1 MAESMVASDSFPI
14 VARFDQFQVD
24 FSSGVL
30 QRSGVRVPVQSQ
42 PLQVLR
48 LLLEA
53 EGRVVTR
60 EELRK
65 VLWPEDTFVDFELGV
80 NTAVKKLRQALADPA
95 DHPKFIETLPRI
107 GHRFRVP
114 VEWVTDDSQKGTLA
128 KSTNSVMAGGMVN
141 SSAPERTPMGLS
153 SVGYL
158 RWMAI
163 GSAILVALLGIAVWR
178 IVRTQ
183 TKLPIEVVPLVGLPG
198 MENDPAFSP
207 DGNQVAFAIR
217 NPANSG
223 IYTTVVGGEKSLR
236 LTTHPGDGDPRWSP
250 DGRQLAFTRSSQ
262 NGVAIYVIPALGGTE
277 HRLYSS
283 PAGINHRSLDWSPDG
298 KVLAITEIDA
308 DRIHTWIAFLSL
320 ADSTT
325 QRLTSP
331 SDQEEDCDPAFS
343 PDGGT
348 VAFVRGSTTGVVA
361 DIYVVPSSGGEPRR
375 LTHDNTW
382 IFGSPAWTADGRDIV
397 FSSMRAG
404 LASLWRVSA
413 SGGTP
418 RPLVGVGLNAASPS
432 ISRKENQ
439 LVYQQTDFKNNIW
452 RLDLSDEK
460 TRRGPPSIVISDKG
474 PSLARPHF
482 SPDGNR
488 IAFES
493 DRLGYADLWTC
504 NSDGSNCGQLT
515 SLHGT
520 AGAVAWSP
528 DGRQFAFEFRP
539 KQHSE
544 VYLAEVEGGPP
555 RLLQTFPGSDNG
567 GPNWSRDGKWI
578 YFYSNHGGS
587 LQIWKIQLN
596 GGPPVQVTTKGGVV
610 GAESSDGGF
619 LYFARLD
626 APGLWKMPLHGGQE
640 TRIFDQPFVPFSW
653 WDWGLTDKGIYFID
667 FQAGPHATLAF
678 FEFATNK
685 IFPIWAF
692 TNRPFVGLSV
702 SVDGKSI
709 LYAQN
714 EYSQS
719 DIVLV
724 KNFR

>member
-1 MAESMVASDSFPI
+1 MAISNSFP
-14 VARFDQFQVD
+14 VRARFDQFHVD
-24 FSSGVL
+24 FDSRVL
-30 QRSGVRVPVQSQ
+30 ERSGVRVPVQSQ

-53 EGRVVTR
+53 EGKVVTR

-80 NTAVKKLRQALADPA
+80 NTAVKKLRQALEDSA

-107 GHRFRVP
+107 GHRFMVP
-114 VEWVTDDSQKGTLA
+114 VEWVAEDSQTLA
-128 KSTNSVMAGGMVN
+128 KSADPVTAGGMAVA
-141 SSAPERTPMGLS
+141 SAPVRTSIGS
-153 SVGYL
+153 YSVGNL
-158 RWMAI
+158 RWVAV
-163 GSAILVALLGIAVWR
+163 GCTILVALFGIAVWR
-178 IVRTQ
+178 FVR
-183 TKLPIEVVPLVGLPG
+183 LRMALPPIEVVPLVGLPG

-217 NPANSG
+217 NPTNSG

-236 LTTHPGDGDPRWSP
+236 LTTHPGDGSPRWSP
-250 DGRQLAFTRSSQ
+250 DGRQLAFVRSSEE
-262 NGVAIYVIPALGGTE
+262 GVAIYVIPALGGTE

-283 PAGINHRSLDWSPDG
+283 PAGINSRSLDWSPDG

-308 DRIHTWIAFLSL
+308 DRIHTWISLLSL

-331 SDQEEDCDPAFS
+331 SDQEQDCSPAFS

-348 VAFVRGSTTGVVA
+348 VAFLRGITPGVVS
-361 DIYVVPSSGGEPRR
+361 DVYVVPTSGGEPRR
-375 LTHDNTW
+375 VTQDHTW
-382 IFGSPAWTADGRDIV
+382 IMGAPAWTPDGREIV
-397 FSSMRAG
+397 FSSTRAG
-404 LASLWRVSA
+404 LVSLWRVSA

-418 RPLVGVGLNAASPS
+418 RPVVGVGLNASRPS
-432 ISRKENQ
+432 VSRKDHQ
-439 LVYQQTDFKNNIW
+439 LVYQQMNFKNNVW

-474 PSLARPHF
+474 PELARPRF
-482 SPDGNR
+482 SPDGKR

-493 DRLGYADLWTC
+493 DRLGYADLWAC
-504 NSDGSNCGQLT
+504 DSDGSNCSQLT

-520 AGAVAWSP
+520 AGAVTWSP
-528 DGRQFAFEFRP
+528 DGRQIAFEFRP

-544 VYLAEVEGGPP
+544 VYVAEVGGGPP
-555 RLLQTFPGSDNG
+555 RLLETFPGSDNG

-587 LQIWKIQLN
+587 LQIWKMQLN
-596 GGPPVQVTTKGGVV
+596 GGSPVQVTTKGGVV
-610 GAESSDGGF
+610 GAESSDGRF
-619 LYFARLD
+619 LYFAKFD
-626 APGLWKMPLHGGQE
+626 VPGLWKMPLRGGQE

-653 WDWGLTDKGIYFID
+653 WDWGLTEKVIYFFD
-667 FQAGPHATLAF
+667 FQTSSPATVAF

-685 IFPIWAF
+685 IFPIWAL

-702 SVDGKSI
+702 SADGKSI
-709 LYAQN
+709 LYPQN

-719 DIVLV
+719 DIMLV

>member
-1 MAESMVASDSFPI
+1 MGDSMATSNSFP
-14 VARFDQFQVD
+14 VRARFDQFHVD

-48 LLLEA
+48 LLLAA
-53 EGRVVTR
+53 EGKVVTR

-80 NTAVKKLRQALADPA
+80 NTAVKKLRQALTDPA

-107 GHRFRVP
+107 GHRFMVP
-114 VEWVTDDSQKGTLA
+114 VEWVTEDSQKGTLA
-128 KSTNSVMAGGMVN
+128 ESVTPGGGALA
-141 SSAPERTPMGLS
+141 SARERTTIGLH
-153 SVGYL
+153 SVGNL
-158 RWMAI
+158 RWMAV
-163 GSAILVALLGIAVWR
+163 GCTILVALCGIAVWGFIR
-178 IVRTQ
+178 SRTA
-183 TKLPIEVVPLVGLPG
+183 LPPIEVVPLVGLPG

-217 NPANSG
+217 NPAHSG

-236 LTTHPGDGDPRWSP
+236 LTTHPGDGNPRWSP
-250 DGRQLAFTRSSQ
+250 DGRQLAFIRHSEE
-262 NGVAIYVIPALGGTE
+262 GVAIYVIPALGGTE

-283 PAGINHRSLDWSPDG
+283 PAGINTRSLDWSPDG
-298 KVLAITEIDA
+298 KVLAITAIDA
-308 DRIHTWIAFLSL
+308 DRIHTWIALLSL
-320 ADSTT
+320 EDSTT

-331 SDQEEDCDPAFS
+331 ADQEQDCSPAFS

-348 VAFVRGSTTGVVA
+348 VAFVRGITPGVVS
-361 DIYVVPSSGGEPRR
+361 DVYVVPSSGGEPRR

-382 IFGSPAWTADGRDIV
+382 IMGAPAWTPDGRDIV

-413 SGGTP
+413 SGSTPP
-418 RPLVGVGLNAASPS
+418 RPLVGVGLNASGPS
-432 ISRKENQ
+432 VSRKGNQ
-439 LVYQQTDFKNNIW
+439 LVYQQTDFKNNVW
-452 RLDLSDEK
+452 RLNMSDEK

-482 SPDGNR
+482 SPDGKR

-493 DRLGYADLWTC
+493 DRLGYANLWTC
-504 NSDGSNCGQLT
+504 DSDGSNCSQLT

-520 AGAVAWSP
+520 SGAATWSP
-528 DGRQFAFEFRP
+528 DGRQIAFEFRP

-544 VYLAEVEGGPP
+544 VYVAEVGGGPP
-555 RLLQTFPGSDNG
+555 RLLETFSGSDNG

-587 LQIWKIQLN
+587 LQIWKMQLN
-596 GGPPVQVTTKGGVV
+596 GGSPVQVTTKGGVV
-610 GAESSDGGF
+610 GAESSDGRF
-619 LYFARLD
+619 LYFAKLNV
-626 APGLWKMPLHGGQE
+626 PGLWKMPLHGGEE

-653 WDWGLTDKGIYFID
+653 WDWGLTEKGIYFIN
-667 FQAGPHATLAF
+667 FQTSPTATVAF

-685 IFPIWAF
+685 IFPIWALAD
-692 TNRPFVGLSV
+692 RPFVGLSV
-702 SVDGKSI
+702 SADGKSI
-709 LYAQN
+709 LYVQN

-719 DIVLV
+719 DIMLV

>member
-1 MAESMVASDSFPI
+1 MVTANSFP
-14 VARFDQFQVD
+14 VRARFDQFHVD

-53 EGRVVTR
+53 EGKVVAR
-60 EELRK
+60 EQLRK
-65 VLWPEDTFVDFELGV
+65 VLWPENTFVDFELGV
-80 NTAVKKLRQALADPA
+80 NTAVKKLRQALEDPA

-107 GHRFRVP
+107 GHRFMVP
-114 VEWVTDDSQKGTLA
+114 VEWVTEDSQKGTSA
-128 KSTNSVMAGGMVN
+128 KSVNSATAGGMAVA
-141 SSAPERTPMGLS
+141 SASGRTSAGLY
-153 SVGYL
+153 SVGNW
-158 RWMAI
+158 RSMAV
-163 GSAILVALLGIAVWR
+163 GCTILVALCGIAFWR
-178 IVRTQ
+178 FVRPRSA
-183 TKLPIEVVPLVGLPG
+183 LPPIEVVPLVGLPG
-198 MENDPAFSP
+198 MERDPAFSP

-217 NPANSG
+217 NPENSG

-236 LTTHPGDGDPRWSP
+236 LTTHPGDGNPRWSP
-250 DGRQLAFTRSSQ
+250 DGRQLAFTRYSQ
-262 NGVAIYVIPALGGTE
+262 EGIAIYVIPALGGTE

-283 PAGINHRSLDWSPDG
+283 PVGINSRSLDWSPDG
-298 KVLAITEIDA
+298 KVLAITEIGA

-320 ADSTT
+320 TDSST

-331 SDQEEDCDPAFS
+331 SEQEQDCSPAFS

-348 VAFVRGSTTGVVA
+348 VAFVRGITPGVVS
-361 DIYVVPSSGGEPRR
+361 DVYVVPSSGGKPSR

-382 IFGSPAWTADGRDIV
+382 IMGAPAWTPDGRDIV
-397 FSSMRAG
+397 FSSTRGG

-418 RPLVGVGLNAASPS
+418 RPVVGVGLNASGPAV
-432 ISRKENQ
+432 SRKDNQ
-439 LVYQQTDFKNNIW
+439 LAYQQTDFKNNVW

-460 TRRGPPSIVISDKG
+460 TRRGPPSVVISDKG
-474 PSLARPHF
+474 PSLGRPHF
-482 SPDGNR
+482 SPDGKR

-504 NSDGSNCGQLT
+504 DSDGSNCSQLT

-520 AGAVAWSP
+520 AGAVTWSP
-528 DGRQFAFEFRP
+528 DGRQIAFEFRP

-544 VYLAEVEGGPP
+544 VYVAEVGGGAP
-555 RLLQTFPGSDNG
+555 RLLETFPGSDNG

-587 LQIWKIQLN
+587 FQIWKMQLN
-596 GGPPVQVTTKGGVV
+596 GGSPLQVTTKGGLV
-610 GAESSDGGF
+610 GAESSDGRF
-619 LYFARLD
+619 LYFAK
-626 APGLWKMPLHGGQE
+626 AEVPGLWKMPLHGGQE

-653 WDWGLTDKGIYFID
+653 WDWGLTEKGIYFTN
-667 FQAGPHATLAF
+667 FQTSPAATVAF

-685 IFPIWAF
+685 IFPIWAL

-702 SVDGKSI
+702 SADGKSI

-719 DIVLV
+719 DIMLV